1 MQQTEKHV
9 ESWDEKCFKVTW
21 LQENALNSGKE
32 SDSRKNVNL
41 GEKVLQKRKKYI
53 NVVRQNEKVM
63 IMKRH

>member
-32 SDSRKNVNL
+32 SDSRKNMNL
-41 GEKVLQKRKKYI
+41 GEKVLQKRKK
-53 NVVRQNEKVM
+53 VHE
-63 IMKRH
+63 